1 MMSVHYWAGT
11 KSVFGD
17 RRSPAGNGVD
27 RRRRLASQR
36 VGRGIHESVRETSL
50 CDIAV
55 MLHLRACYVS
65 KAAILTMPIQSVSV
79 RKSKSRL
86 NSKGLDR

>member
-1 MMSVHYWAGT
+1 MMLCITWREQNPSLVTAA
-11 KSVFGD
+11 
-17 RRSPAGNGVD
+17 RPGNGVD

-65 KAAILTMPIQSVSV
+65 KAAILTMPMQSVSV

>member
-1 MMSVHYWAGT
+1 MLCITWREQNPSLVTAA
-11 KSVFGD
+11 
-17 RRSPAGNGVD
+17 RPGNGVD
-27 RRRRLASQR
+27 RRRRLALQR

-65 KAAILTMPIQSVSV
+65 KAAILTMPMQSVSV

>member
-1 MMSVHYWAGT
+1 MAWI
-11 KSVFGD
+11 GD
-17 RRSPAGNGVD
+17 GGLRCNALV
-27 RRRRLASQR
+27 
-36 VGRGIHESVRETSL
+36 RGIHESVRETSL

-65 KAAILTMPIQSVSV
+65 KAAILTMPMQSVSV